1 MLFHRKLYNRFLLRR
16 VPFGYA
22 PGTWCGIL
30 DIRDFLTQPAILR
43 QEVAERHHRHGGRIG
58 VVCVRPQP
66 PFQRKSESLISQHP
80 NPVHSRTEP
89 RSLPGDLR
97 TF

>member
-1 MLFHRKLYNRFLLRR
+1 MLFHRKLYNRFLPYR
-16 VPFGYA
+16 VPFGNA

-58 VVCVRPQP
+58 VVCVR
-66 PFQRKSESLISQHP
+66 SQF
-80 NPVHSRTEP
+80 HSRESPKILYPIT
-89 RSLPGDLR
+89 R
-97 TF
+97 TRCIAEQNPDHCREI

>member
-66 PFQRKSESLISQHP
+66 HFRESPKVLYP
-80 NPVHSRTEP
+80 NTRTRCIAEQN
-89 RSLPGDLR
+89 SDHCGKI
-97 TF
+97 

>member
-16 VPFGYA
+16 VPFGNA

-66 PFQRKSESLISQHP
+66 HFRESPKVLYP
-80 NPVHSRTEP
+80 NTRTRCIAEQN
-89 RSLPGDLR
+89 SDHCGKI
-97 TF
+97 